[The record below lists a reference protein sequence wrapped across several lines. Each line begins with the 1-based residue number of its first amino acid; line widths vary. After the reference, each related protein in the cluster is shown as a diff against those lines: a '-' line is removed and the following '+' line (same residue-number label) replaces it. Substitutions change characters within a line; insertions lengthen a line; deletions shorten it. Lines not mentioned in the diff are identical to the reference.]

1 MERMGAAARRA
12 VAVDDRDAAA
22 QTSLAVYE
30 LFSDQHDDA
39 IRRLSRAIE
48 LDPNSGFA
56 RGYLGTAYSF
66 SGEPDRS
73 LAAVQEAMRLS
84 PRDCLMVIWHTVS
97 AWSHLHAEHFA
108 EAVVCAK
115 QAIDFNPS
123 FPDSHGILAAAAAH
137 LERMTE
143 AQYGLNGFV
152 GLLPRLSLS
161 DPRLVRPFRRPEDR
175 ERFLIGLRKAGLPE
189 QC

>member
-1 MERMGAAARRA
+1 MERMGEAARSA
-12 VAVDDRDAAA
+12 VAADNRDAAA

-30 LFSDQHDDA
+30 LFSNQHDDA

-48 LDPNSGFA
+48 LDPNSSFA

-66 SGEPDRS
+66 GGEPDRS

-97 AWSHLHAEHFA
+97 AWSHLHAERFA
-108 EAVVCAK
+108 EAVGCAK

-137 LERMTE
+137 LGRMTE
-143 AQYGLNGFV
+143 AQSGLAGFV
-152 GLLPRLSLS
+152 RLLPGLSLS
-161 DPRLVRPFRRPEDR
+161 DSRLVRPFRRPEDR
-175 ERFLIGLRKAGLPE
+175 ERFIMGLRMAGLPE
-189 QC
+189 